1 MKENTINILI
11 AGVGGQGVLLA
22 SNVASETFVK
32 AGYDVKMSAVRG
44 MAQKGGP
51 MLSHLRIGKKIHSPL
66 ISKGEANILVG
77 MELVEATRSIEYLE
91 RDGLIILLDRKIL
104 PSIVASG
111 VYRYPKNLKKEI
123 KKRCKSV
130 LEISYDEIVKELK
143 DIKMANMFM
152 LGVLSNYFSVRKEYW
167 LKTIKEK
174 VPLQMRDLNLT
185 AFELGRRKFPNIKR
199 GRLDL

>member
-1 MKENTINILI
+1 MKENIINILI

-44 MAQKGGP
+44 MAQEGGP

-77 MELVEATRSIEYLE
+77 MELVEAIRSIEYLE

-152 LGVLSNYFSVRKEYW
+152 LGVLSNYFLVRKEYW

-174 VPLQMRDLNLT
+174 VPLQIRDLNLT
-185 AFELGRRKFPNIKR
+185 AFELGRRKFPNNKK
-199 GRLDL
+199 LNL

>member
-1 MKENTINILI
+1 M
-11 AGVGGQGVLLA
+11 GGQGVLLA

-44 MAQKGGP
+44 MAQEGGP

-77 MELVEATRSIEYLE
+77 MELVEAIRSIEYLE

-152 LGVLSNYFSVRKEYW
+152 LGVLSNYFLVRKEYW

-174 VPLQMRDLNLT
+174 VPLQIRDLNLT
-185 AFELGRRKFPNIKR
+185 AFELGRRKFPNNKK
-199 GRLDL
+199 LNL